1 MKIQCPNCTTR
12 YETDSAKIPVQGIF
26 ARCGKCQTRFF
37 VKRKTA
43 LPEMPSAIC
52 GNCGQQIGRLEKSFP
67 YESCTVCYPCHKKLE
82 AAMFKRNDSL
92 TESQTDVKEKRRTG
106 SSPPGGLGNRF
117 LSLFS
122 NDLAIDLGT
131 ANTLVYKKRK
141 GIVLNESSVVALR
154 TDRINGHRIL
164 AVGQEARQ
172 MMGKT
177 PANVMTIR
185 PMRDGVIADFEATGV
200 MLQQFIRKVRSR
212 MNIFKPRMVIAV
224 PSGITSV
231 EKRAVKESAEMSGA
245 RMVFLVEEPMAAA
258 VGADMP
264 ISEPTCNMVVDIGG
278 GTTEVAVISLGGI
291 VFGLSIKVA
300 GDKMDE
306 AIMRYV
312 KKQYN
317 FLIGERTAEEVKISI
332 GNACP
337 ESRHPEMIEVKGW
350 EVVSGRP
357 MILPLNA
364 LEVREAISDHLKSI
378 TDAIKTVLE
387 KIPQELAA
395 HILDRG
401 IVLTGG
407 VALLKNLD
415 KYLTQ
420 ETGLP
425 VRVADDPLTTVVRG
439 SGKILD
445 NRHLFK
451 KILNA

>member
-1 MKIQCPNCTTR
+1 M
-12 YETDSAKIPVQGIF
+12 
-26 ARCGKCQTRFF
+26 
-37 VKRKTA
+37 
-43 LPEMPSAIC
+43 
-52 GNCGQQIGRLEKSFP
+52 
-67 YESCTVCYPCHKKLE
+67 
-82 AAMFKRNDSL
+82 
-92 TESQTDVKEKRRTG
+92 
-106 SSPPGGLGNRF
+106 GNRF
-117 LSLFS
+117 LSIFS

-154 TDRINGHRIL
+154 TDRVNGHRVL

-177 PANVMTIR
+177 PGNVITIR

-200 MLQQFIRKVRSR
+200 MLRQFIRRVRSR
-212 MNIFKPRMVIAV
+212 MSLFKPRMIIAV
-224 PSGITSV
+224 PSGISSV
-231 EKRAVKESAEMSGA
+231 ERRAVRESAEMSGA
-245 RMVFLVEEPMAAA
+245 GTVFLIEEPMAAA

-264 ISEPTCNMVVDIGG
+264 VSEPTCNMIADIGG

-306 AIMRYV
+306 AIIRHV

-337 ESRHPEMIEVKGW
+337 DSRNSERIEVKGW
-350 EVVSGRP
+350 EVVSGKP
-357 MILPLNA
+357 MILL
-364 LEVREAISDHLKSI
+364 LTDMEVREAISDHLKAI
-378 TDAIKTVLE
+378 GDAIKTVLE

-395 HILDRG
+395 HVLDTG

-415 KYLTQ
+415 KYLAR

-425 VRVADDPLTTVVRG
+425 VRVAEDPLTTVVRG

-451 KILNA
+451 KILSP